1 MPIPPE
7 VLPFLVRSISEDVRP
22 LCEKAAVL
30 VVSGSIMAESVS
42 TLLARLEGIADDE
55 IVDDG
60 RASEGI
66 APPTVGELRALAQ
79 FLRATLQFM
88 TVDQRTAYETVRKLC
103 VRKPQ
108 VG

>member
-22 LCEKAAVL
+22 LCEKAAIL
-30 VVSGSIMAESVS
+30 VVSGSIMAESVG
-42 TLLARLEGIADDE
+42 TLMARLDGIDDSE

-60 RASEGI
+60 RAYEGI

-79 FLRATLQFM
+79 FLDQTLEFM
-88 TVDQRTAYETVRKLC
+88 TRHAAFPTVRKLC

>member
-22 LCEKAAVL
+22 LCEKAAIL
-30 VVSGSIMAESVS
+30 VVSGSIMEESVG
-42 TLLARLEGIADDE
+42 TLMSRLDGIADDE

-79 FLRATLQFM
+79 FLSTVLTTM
-88 TVDQRTAYETVRKLC
+88 TRDPAYAAVRKLC

>member
-7 VLPFLVRSISEDVRP
+7 VLPFLVRSISDDVRP
-22 LCEKAAVL
+22 LCEKAAIL
-30 VVSGSIMAESVS
+30 VVSGAIMADSVG
-42 TLLARLEGIADDE
+42 TLMARLDGIDDSE

-79 FLRATLQFM
+79 FLSETLTYM
-88 TVDQRTAYETVRKLC
+88 TRHAAYPTVQKLC

>member
-22 LCEKAAVL
+22 LCEKAAIL
-30 VVSGSIMAESVS
+30 VVSGSIMAESVG
-42 TLLARLEGIADDE
+42 TLMARLDGIDDSE
-55 IVDDG
+55 VVDDG

-66 APPTVGELRALAQ
+66 APPTVGELRALAG
-79 FLRATLQFM
+79 FLDETLTFM
-88 TVDQRTAYETVRKLC
+88 TRHPAYAAVRKLC

>member
-7 VLPFLVRSISEDVRP
+7 VIPFLVRSINEDVRP
-22 LCEKAAVL
+22 LCEKAAIL
-30 VVSGSIMAESVS
+30 VVSGSIMAESVG
-42 TLLARLEGIADDE
+42 TLMSRLEGIADDE

-60 RASEGI
+60 RASEGV
-66 APPTVGELRALAQ
+66 APPTVGELRALAS
-79 FLRATLQFM
+79 FLDETLTFM
-88 TVDQRTAYETVRKLC
+88 TQHAAFPTVRKLC

>member
-7 VLPFLVRSISEDVRP
+7 VLPFLVRSLIEDIRP
-22 LCEKAAVL
+22 LCERASIL
-30 VVSGSIMAESVS
+30 VVSGSIMAESVG
-42 TLLARLEGIADDE
+42 TLMSRIEGIDDNE

-60 RASEGI
+60 RAHEGV

-79 FLRATLQFM
+79 FLDQTLEFM
-88 TVDQRTAYETVRKLC
+88 TRHAAFPTVRKLC